1 MRNLLDDV
9 LDAEERRQLIS
20 AARRRRFARNE
31 VVFHEGDPASSLHL
45 LISGHVSVRVAL
57 PDGNSVTLAIVG
69 PGQTVGELALLG
81 RDGRRAA
88 TVTAL
93 EKCETLSIQREQFDA
108 LRRDHPRLDR
118 LLAEILADEVRRL
131 DTRLLEFLYLP
142 AEKRVLRRL
151 AWLGRMYRPDA
162 AAGAAQDTADG
173 LVDRT
178 AEESAGWLAEGSLDG
193 SADGPWDRAEPTVT
207 VPLTQDVIAGLA
219 GASRPTT
226 NQALRALEAAQVIRI
241 GRARIEILDAGELR
255 QRA

>member
-9 LDAEERRQLIS
+9 LDPEERRQLIS

-108 LRRDHPRLDR
+108 MRREHPRLDR

-131 DTRLLEFLYLP
+131 DSRLLEFLYLP

-151 AWLGRMYRPDA
+151 AWLGRMYRPEG
-162 AAGAAQDTADG
+162 GAAHGSAGKAVGGSDDRPPDDSADG
-173 LVDRT
+173 L
-178 AEESAGWLAEGSLDG
+178 
-193 SADGPWDRAEPTVT
+193 ADGTEPTVT

-255 QRA
+255 QRAR

>member
-1 MRNLLDDV
+1 MLNLLDDV
-9 LDAEERRQLIS
+9 LDAEERRQLLS

-31 VVFHEGDPASSLHL
+31 VVFHEGDPANSLHL
-45 LISGHVSVRVAL
+45 LTSGHVSVRVAL
-57 PDGNSVTLAIVG
+57 PDGNSVTLAIAG

-108 LRRDHPRLDR
+108 MRRDHPRLDR

-131 DTRLLEFLYLP
+131 DNRLLEFLYLP

-162 AAGAAQDTADG
+162 PP
-173 LVDRT
+173 
-178 AEESAGWLAEGSLDG
+178 G
-193 SADGPWDRAEPTVT
+193 SADETAGEVSEEADPTVT

-226 NQALRALEAAQVIRI
+226 NQALRALEAARVIRI
-241 GRARIEILDAGELR
+241 GRARIEILDAEALH
-255 QRA
+255 QRAR

>member
-1 MRNLLDDV
+1 MLNLLDDV
-9 LDAEERRQLIS
+9 LDAEERRQLLS

-31 VVFHEGDPASSLHL
+31 VVFHEGDPANSLHL
-45 LISGHVSVRVAL
+45 LTSGHVSVRVAL
-57 PDGNSVTLAIVG
+57 PDGNSVTLAIAG

-108 LRRDHPRLDR
+108 MRRDHPRLDR

-131 DTRLLEFLYLP
+131 DSRLLEFLYLP

-162 AAGAAQDTADG
+162 PP
-173 LVDRT
+173 
-178 AEESAGWLAEGSLDG
+178 G
-193 SADGPWDRAEPTVT
+193 SADEAANEAGELAVEAEPTVT

-226 NQALRALEAAQVIRI
+226 NQALRALEAARVIRI
-241 GRARIEILDAGELR
+241 GRARIEILDAEALH
-255 QRA
+255 QRAR

>member
-31 VVFHEGDPASSLHL
+31 VIFHEGDPASSLHL
-45 LISGHVSVRVAL
+45 LTSGHVSVRVAT
-57 PDGNSVTLAIVG
+57 PDGNSVTLAIAG

-108 LRRDHPRLDR
+108 LRRAHPRLDR

-131 DTRLLEFLYLP
+131 DGRLLEFLYLP

-151 AWLGRMYRPDA
+151 AWLGRLYTEMPTEVAGQAPAVGDA
-162 AAGAAQDTADG
+162 
-173 LVDRT
+173 
-178 AEESAGWLAEGSLDG
+178 
-193 SADGPWDRAEPTVT
+193 P
-207 VPLTQDVIAGLA
+207 
-219 GASRPTT
+219 
-226 NQALRALEAAQVIRI
+226 
-241 GRARIEILDAGELR
+241 
-255 QRA
+255 